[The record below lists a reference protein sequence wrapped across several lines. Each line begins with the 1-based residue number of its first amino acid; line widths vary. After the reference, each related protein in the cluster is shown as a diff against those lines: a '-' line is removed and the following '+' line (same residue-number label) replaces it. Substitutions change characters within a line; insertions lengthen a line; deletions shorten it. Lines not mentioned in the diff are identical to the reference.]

1 VISLWTRV
9 ARGHRLCDD
18 SKHGLHHYFED
29 TVSRRWLRRAVP
41 PCVCGGVWGA
51 GWAFGFPRCRLACL
65 GCGGAV
71 PYIPPFPLWSSVR
84 ENGGWCRVLWIEPC
98 VLTGRVAVRFRG
110 RGFSPGCPK
119 CYDRLG
125 RQLGDSRR
133 EGTRGEGGLL
143 TPPRGPHAS
152 WVPRLVRSGGWP
164 AIPPLARDEGV
175 ALIFDRHDH
184 QGGDWARTCLWK
196 GRG

>member
-1 VISLWTRV
+1 VVAPCGSALCVWGRVGGGLGLWV
-9 ARGHRLCDD
+9 PSVSPC
-18 SKHGLHHYFED
+18 
-29 TVSRRWLRRAVP
+29 VSRLW
-41 PCVCGGVWGA
+41 GG
-51 GWAFGFPRCRLACL
+51 L
-65 GCGGAV
+65 
-71 PYIPPFPLWSSVR
+71 YHISPLSPLEQCPWKK
-84 ENGGWCRVLWIEPC
+84 GWCRVLWIEPC
-98 VLTGRVAVRFRG
+98 VMTGRVAVRFRG

-119 CYDRLG
+119 CDRLG

-175 ALIFDRHDH
+175 ALMLTAAIIKVVIGH
-184 QGGDWARTCLWK
+184 ARVC
-196 GRG
+196 GRGGASRARRVGGRCPLATKG